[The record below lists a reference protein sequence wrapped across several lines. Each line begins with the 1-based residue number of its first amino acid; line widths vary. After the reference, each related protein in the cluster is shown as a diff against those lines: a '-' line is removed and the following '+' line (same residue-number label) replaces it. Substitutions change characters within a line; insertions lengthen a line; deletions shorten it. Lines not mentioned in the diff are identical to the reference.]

1 MGKVGGVSSSNRVMQ
16 KHSLIR
22 LCGSTRQ
29 TGVCGDAGCE
39 ADGQG
44 CDRDAVIGDRKQ
56 VQTEFHL
63 IRRGAQKPLPAV
75 MKVILVI
82 SASCV

>member
-1 MGKVGGVSSSNRVMQ
+1 M
-16 KHSLIR
+16 
-22 LCGSTRQ
+22 
-29 TGVCGDAGCE
+29 CGDGDCE
-39 ADGQG
+39 SDGQC

-63 IRRGAQKPLPAV
+63 ICLGAQKPLPAI

-82 SASCV
+82 SASCVCHLECWENHCKTVQNQMKCGS